1 MSFLTQT
8 IAGGETEY
16 KGEPMD
22 FDFKNAD
29 LENVLLFFAKISGL
43 SVVIDPGVT
52 GTVTARMYQVPW
64 DQALQYFLKVNGLDM
79 IKEGNLLRIGK
90 VSVLANEAKARQ
102 RLKESRQMEVDLV
115 HATRTLSYAKVGEI
129 AAILKK
135 QLTPRGEILE
145 DQRSNTL
152 IISEVPAKLEL
163 IDKLINTLD
172 AANPQVSV
180 EARIVEA
187 QSNYTKNLGIQWGYD
202 VAMDSMYGNQT
213 SLKFPNSILM
223 QGNQLGDA
231 LIGPAGGYAINLPAS
246 GPNSGAVFSFGNIAN
261 TFRLDVALSAME
273 SKGKGRVISAP
284 KTTTQNNMEALIRQG
299 KSIPV
304 PTIQN
309 NTLQV
314 RYVPAALELKVT
326 PQITAKGTIIMELEI
341 KNNAPDF
348 ANLVQ
353 GIPPITTQTI
363 KTVVMVDDGGTI
375 VIGGIYRI
383 EAADS
388 IERTPF
394 LADIPL
400 LGKLF
405 KNSNS
410 KSEQKELLVFMT
422 PKIIK

>member
-1 MSFLTQT
+1 
-8 IAGGETEY
+8 
-16 KGEPMD
+16 
-22 FDFKNAD
+22 
-29 LENVLLFFAKISGL
+29 
-43 SVVIDPGVT
+43 
-52 GTVTARMYQVPW
+52 
-64 DQALQYFLKVNGLDM
+64 
-79 IKEGNLLRIGK
+79 
-90 VSVLANEAKARQ
+90 
-102 RLKESRQMEVDLV
+102 
-115 HATRTLSYAKVGEI
+115 
-129 AAILKK
+129 
-135 QLTPRGEILE
+135 
-145 DQRSNTL
+145 
-152 IISEVPAKLEL
+152 L

-172 AANPQVSV
+172 SPNPQVSV

-187 QSNYTKNLGIQWGYD
+187 QSNYTKNLGIQWGYN

-213 SLKFPNSILM
+213 SLKFPNSIFM
-223 QGNQLGDA
+223 EGNKLGDA
-231 LIGPAGGYAINLPAS
+231 LIGPTGGYAVNLPAS

-261 TFRLDVALSAME
+261 TFRLDMALSAME

-363 KTVVMVDDGGTI
+363 KTTVMVDDGGTI

-383 EAADS
+383 EASSSSD
-388 IERTPF
+388 RTPF
-394 LADIPL
+394 LASIPL

-405 KNSNS
+405 RNSNA

-422 PKIIK
+422 PRIIK